1 MQGHMSAPVK
11 ISIALLVTVSAAVF
25 LLWHSMTWSERL
37 LNPIHEGMTQ
47 TQVRSLVGSPLRIDN
62 RTNATDAWYYD
73 RWWSSD
79 AVVYFDTNRIVFAIE
94 TD

>member
-1 MQGHMSAPVK
+1 MHALIK
-11 ISIALLVTVSAAVF
+11 ISIALLVTVSAAMF
-25 LLWHSMTWSERL
+25 LLWYSMTWSERL

-47 TQVRSLVGSPLRIDN
+47 DQVRSLVGSPLRIIN

-79 AVVYFDTNRIVFAIE
+79 AVIYFDTNQVVSAIE

>member
-1 MQGHMSAPVK
+1 MSTLVK
-11 ISIALLVTVSAAVF
+11 VSIAVLVTVSIAMF
-25 LLWHSMTWSERL
+25 LLWYSMTWSERFL
-37 LNPIHEGMTQ
+37 GPVHDGMTQ
-47 TQVRSLVGSPLRIDN
+47 SQVRSLVGSPLRSVT

-79 AVVYFDTNRIVFAIE
+79 AVVYFDTNGVVSAVE

>member
-1 MQGHMSAPVK
+1 MHTLGK
-11 ISIALLVTVSAAVF
+11 IAISVLVLLVLAVLF
-25 LLWHSMTWSERL
+25 LWYSMTWSERL
-37 LNPIHEGMTQ
+37 LRPVQRGMSQ
-47 TQVRSLVGSPLRIDN
+47 GQVRALVGSPLRVIT

-79 AVVYFDTNRIVFAIE
+79 AVVYFDTNRMVSAVE